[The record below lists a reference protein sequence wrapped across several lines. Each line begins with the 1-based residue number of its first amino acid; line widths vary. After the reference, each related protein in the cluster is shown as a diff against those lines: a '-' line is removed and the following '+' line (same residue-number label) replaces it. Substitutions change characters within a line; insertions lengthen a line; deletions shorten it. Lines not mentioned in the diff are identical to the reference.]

1 MVDVVEMV
9 EEELRNETLKWLERI
24 KNRSF
29 SALNE
34 TGKDFE
40 VNIKAYIR
48 DSEYFLSKGDLI
60 RAFECVVWAWAWY
73 EIGCMLNLLRCED
86 EGNSG

>member
-1 MVDVVEMV
+1 MSQV
-9 EEELRNETLKWLERI
+9 EEELINETLKWLERI
-24 KNRSF
+24 KEKPLTP
-29 SALNE
+29 LNE
-34 TGKDFE
+34 TGRDFE
-40 VNIKAYIR
+40 INIKAYIR

-86 EGNSG
+86 EG